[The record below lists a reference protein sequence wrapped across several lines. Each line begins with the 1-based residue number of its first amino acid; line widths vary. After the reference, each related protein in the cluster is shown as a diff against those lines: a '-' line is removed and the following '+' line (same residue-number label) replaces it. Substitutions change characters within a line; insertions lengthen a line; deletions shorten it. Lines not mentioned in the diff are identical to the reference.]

1 MNSFRG
7 HGSLVVIFQSK
18 EFSNLNV
25 LLKKMMFEGAFH
37 CCQDAEL
44 M

>member
-7 HGSLVVIFQSK
+7 RGGLVVIFHSV
-18 EFSNLNV
+18 EFSNLNLL
-25 LLKKMMFEGAFH
+25 LLKKMCEGAFH

-44 M
+44 I